1 MPLDNVIFYLYTIF
15 HVQTAKKNVYTTI
28 ILQHV
33 PHNCKDIKSCT
44 NEDKGYFVDVKFF
57 QLGQVT
63 IPSSV
68 QERYMKALTLKEES
82 DRENL
87 VQEAKVVRKT
97 TNAMVI

>member
-1 MPLDNVIFYLYTIF
+1 MYRLP
-15 HVQTAKKNVYTTI
+15 KKNVYTTI
-28 ILQHV
+28 IFQHV
-33 PHNCKDIKSCT
+33 PPTAKP
-44 NEDKGYFVDVKFF
+44 VDVKFF

>member
-1 MPLDNVIFYLYTIF
+1 MPLDNLIFYLYTIF
-15 HVQTAKKNVYTTI
+15 HVQTAKKKCLYNYHI
-28 ILQHV
+28 SAC
-33 PHNCKDIKSCT
+33 PPNCKAIKSCT

-82 DRENL
+82 DRENI

>member
-1 MPLDNVIFYLYTIF
+1 M
-15 HVQTAKKNVYTTI
+15 
-28 ILQHV
+28 
-33 PHNCKDIKSCT
+33 
-44 NEDKGYFVDVKFF
+44 DVKFF
-57 QLGQVT
+57 QLGQVI